1 MVNIIELIKKEII
14 VGPGIC
20 LKSSQSRGWG
30 IKRPRPLWATY
41 WNPVSERKDGR
52 GKNWRGEREGN
63 GGGEEL
69 FSKCTKHRRLYFL
82 QKHGSNK
89 ITCGPFLF
97 QSSRMFFIF
106 LTRPP
111 LHSSSL
117 TQSTA
122 QAPFSEA
129 IFYSGILFPVRRPD
143 LLPCVLSIEYSGRES
158 PYSVTPESLLLRV
171 TGITYRGHSARLCAT
186 HVSAAV
192 IYLQNTLKRICF
204 FHMKQTKENRGLL
217 PLIQSCVQLRSGK
230 LQVISLFQIKI
241 FGSRK
246 VLYGFFFK
254 LCYYDH
260 CISYFAL

>member
-1 MVNIIELIKKEII
+1 MWDGEHYRVNKERNNS
-14 VGPGIC
+14 GPRPDRVC

-41 WNPVSERKDGR
+41 WNPVSKRKDGR

-89 ITCGPFLF
+89 IMCGPFLF

-143 LLPCVLSIEYSGRES
+143 LLPCVLSIEYSGRGK
-158 PYSVTPESLLLRV
+158 SLLSYTRVPSLESDRNHVQRTLSETLQHTFLQPSWICRILSSVPASFIWSKLRKTEV
-171 TGITYRGHSARLCAT
+171 PYPSFNP
-186 HVSAAV
+186 VSSSEA
-192 IYLQNTLKRICF
+192 
-204 FHMKQTKENRGLL
+204 G
-217 PLIQSCVQLRSGK
+217 SCK
-230 LQVISLFQIKI
+230 LSLYSK
-241 FGSRK
+241 
-246 VLYGFFFK
+246 
-254 LCYYDH
+254 
-260 CISYFAL
+260 